1 MQTEKLRH
9 GGALEGENVV
19 NPGDWCGGGPFGA
32 YFVRLEMVGNGPA
45 GVAPSH
51 LIGPAMQ
58 CRVCATFVRVHPARV
73 EVSQEYGLI
82 AWDTLVLVR
91 FAHDEVLDVGKW
103 MVLALLREVTERVV
117 LMEILYYMC
126 VEGQ

>member
-1 MQTEKLRH
+1 MQTEELGH
-9 GGALEGENVV
+9 GGALESEDVV
-19 NPGDWCGGGPFGA
+19 NPGDWCDGGPFGA
-32 YFVRLEMVGNGPA
+32 YFGLLKMVGYGPA

-91 FAHDEVLDVGKW
+91 FTHDEVLDVGEW
-103 MVLALLREVTERVV
+103 MMLVCSGKSLRG
-117 LMEILYYMC
+117 LC
-126 VEGQ
+126 

>member
-19 NPGDWCGGGPFGA
+19 NSGDRCDRGPFGA
-32 YFVRLEMVGNGPA
+32 YFGRLKMVGNGPA